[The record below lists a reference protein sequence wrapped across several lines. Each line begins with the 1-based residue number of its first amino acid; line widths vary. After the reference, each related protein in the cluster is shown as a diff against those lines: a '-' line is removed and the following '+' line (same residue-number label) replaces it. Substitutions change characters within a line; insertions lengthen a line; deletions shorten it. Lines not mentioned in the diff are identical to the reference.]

1 MRTVVAL
8 VASALAVAG
17 CRACP
22 PAGDPTVELG
32 TGERRFE
39 ALDDEDPVFSLVY
52 GPQGGWHVPLG
63 FRAQGFDLSGLGVVT
78 VDGVGTIDGEVV
90 ATLDGAWATFTCDR
104 GSGDQL
110 AWNTLLIFEVPDPA
124 PLHRAALSVA
134 VTLED
139 QRRVTA
145 EASVDATI
153 LDPTRSD

>member
-1 MRTVVAL
+1 MRVL
-8 VASALAVAG
+8 ALALLGAAG
-17 CRACP
+17 CRPCP
-22 PAGDPTVELG
+22 ISNDPTVEIG

-39 ALDDEDPVFSLVY
+39 ALDGEDPVFALVY

-63 FRAQGFDLSGLGVVT
+63 FRARGFDLSGLGVVT

-90 ATLDGAWATFTCDR
+90 ATLDGAWASFTCDR
-104 GSGDQL
+104 TSGDQF

-139 QRRVTA
+139 QRGVTA
-145 EASVDATI
+145 DATIDATI